1 MLLRPYLNAQTVA
14 IGNSMGGFLAVI
26 AISCLPI
33 SVCISFVPQYS
44 VHQEIVPNEVRWAE
58 YRDKIKVW
66 RYPSLAGYFNS
77 TTRYHIFSGGADFEK
92 QHWSKFPSMPNIHNI
107 VFKPWGH
114 NVAQK
119 LKSKQL
125 LYPVIKKCIAKQN
138 VAHFLATELNC

>member
-1 MLLRPYLNAQTVA
+1 
-14 IGNSMGGFLAVI
+14 MGGFLAVI
-26 AISCLPI
+26 ATNYLPI
-33 SVCISFVPQYS
+33 HVCISLVPQYS
-44 VHQEIVPNEVRWAE
+44 AHMEIVPDEVRWKE
-58 YRDKIKVW
+58 YRDEITVW
-66 RYPSLAGYFNS
+66 RYISLADYFNS
-77 TTRYHIFSGGADFEK
+77 TTKYYLFSGGVDFEK
-92 QHWSKFPSMPNIHNI
+92 QHWSKFPSMPNIQNT